1 MLHSERSVTGMKL
14 ALKIDVRT
22 WRGTREG
29 VPWLMELLA
38 AAKADATFLFNL
50 GPDHSGRAAA
60 GLLRRGMLSHL
71 GRQPLLSQHG
81 IKTLFYGT
89 LLPAPDIGAECT
101 DVMRSVRHAGFEV
114 GVHAW
119 DRVAWQHH
127 AARAGAQ
134 WTQRQMQLACAR
146 FEEIFGEPPR
156 VHGAAGWQMNRHAYR
171 LTQRLGFDYSSD
183 TRGSGPFIPVCK
195 AEIVAC
201 PQLPTTLPTLDE
213 LIGAPGGLGDL
224 AERMLDASRQPAPTG
239 HVFTL
244 RAELG
249 KRLAPVFEQVLRGW
263 QAQGFEI
270 VSLRQYMEALV
281 FSDLP
286 RHEIADG
293 EVAGRPGALALQG
306 GEFLASA

>member
-1 MLHSERSVTGMKL
+1 MKL

-29 VPWLMELLA
+29 VPWLMDLLA
-38 AAKADATFLFNL
+38 DLKAGATFLFNV
-50 GPDHSGRAAA
+50 GPDHSGRAAGA
-60 GLLRRGMLSHL
+60 LFRPGTLGHL
-71 GRQPLLSQHG
+71 GRQPLLSQYG
-81 IKTLFYGT
+81 LKALFYGT

-101 DVMRSVRHAGFEV
+101 ADMRRVRDAGFEV
-114 GVHAW
+114 GVLAW
-119 DRVAWQHH
+119 DRVAWQRR
-127 AARAGAQ
+127 AAAAGAE
-134 WTQRQMQLACAR
+134 WTQQHMQLACTR

-171 LTQRLGFDYSSD
+171 LTQRLGFRYSSD
-183 TRGSGPFIPVCK
+183 TRGRGPFIPVCK

-213 LIGAPGGLGDL
+213 IIGTPGTAIGNVADRILQLSREAAP
-224 AERMLDASRQPAPTG
+224 AG

-249 KRLAPVFEQVLRGW
+249 AKLAPVFEQVLRGW
-263 QAQGFEI
+263 LAAGFEV
-270 VSLRQYMEALV
+270 VSLGDYMDALP
-281 FSDLP
+281 FNDLP

-293 EVAGRPGALALQG
+293 EVAGRPGPLALQG
-306 GEFLASA
+306 REFLAGA